1 MKQALRTAFAFAA
14 LVFPTLATAASCK
27 VGVVPAVIDGAV
39 AFKTQG
45 LQVDADGA
53 PNSYL
58 VDGNGLSRTCDGAL
72 GIVAGKSVPPGRPH
86 WQEICQNAWQ
96 RAQATGDYS
105 QVDIFGFY
113 VDPRTKAPVIQQVG
127 DPLPGN
133 GFVSTTS
140 MSIEGSPESAQRHWV
155 DATKVPYIVLSGA
168 LAHKYKINFGDLAVI
183 YAPALAKSA
192 FAVFADT
199 NPTLGEASVKLH
211 LDLGHNPIRSHSGV
225 DRAELGL
232 DGQVITLVFPGAHTH
247 GVVDAAAWNQEIQ
260 SVGGAA
266 FEKWGGIDK
275 LKACSN

>member
-1 MKQALRTAFAFAA
+1 MKQALRVALAFTAIGLPAMAVAA
-14 LVFPTLATAASCK
+14 PCK
-27 VGVVPAVIDGAV
+27 IGSAPVLIDGAV

-58 VDGNGLSRTCDGAL
+58 VDGNGLSRTCDGVL
-72 GIVAGKSVPPGRPH
+72 GIVAGKPVPPGKPH

-96 RAQATGDYS
+96 KAQATGDYS

-113 VDPRTKAPVIQQVG
+113 VDPRTKVPVIQQSG
-127 DPLPGN
+127 DPLPGKA
-133 GFVSTTS
+133 FVSTTS
-140 MSIEGSPESAQRHWV
+140 MAVEGSPESVQRHWV
-155 DATKVPYIVLSGA
+155 DATKVPYFVFSQS
-168 LAHKYKINFGDLAVI
+168 LARKFKVSFGDVAVV

-192 FAVFADT
+192 FAIFADT

-211 LDLGHNPIRSHSGV
+211 LDLGNNPIRSHGGV
-225 DRAELGL
+225 DRAEVGFG
-232 DGQVITLVFPGAHTH
+232 GQVVTLVFPGAHTH
-247 GVVDAAAWNQEIQ
+247 GVVDAIAWNQEIQ
-260 SVGGAA
+260 SVGGGA